1 MAYGTKS
8 TSRWCQTGSFPRVAE
23 RSNLGEIEANSNRW
37 SNWSSNEQLELGLV
51 GEIASKKKKLAIQ
64 KLV

>member
-8 TSRWCQTGSFPRVAE
+8 TSRWCQTGSFSRVAE
-23 RSNLGEIEANSNRW
+23 RSNLGEIEANINRW

-51 GEIASKKKKLAIQ
+51 GENSL
-64 KLV
+64 